1 MAEKRLTPKGM
12 PCTEISRFFGIIVR
26 MYYDDHPPPHIHAEY
41 QGNKAKIDFV
51 GNVLLGNLRSNIALR
66 LVREWIDLHDAELQR
81 DWELARDGKPLEKVA
96 PLE

>member
-1 MAEKRLTPKGM
+1 MIIRLPTSM
-12 PCTEISRFFGIIVR
+12 LSI
-26 MYYDDHPPPHIHAEY
+26 
-41 QGNKAKIDFV
+41 KATRRRSDFA
-51 GNVLLGNLRSNIALR
+51 GNVLLGDLRSNIALR

>member
-1 MAEKRLTPKGM
+1 M